1 MGTEQIIFEGL
12 FYFQSKH
19 EDGQHLKKVNVAL
32 NKITVPVNDQERY
45 CISIRGRRFGSKSY
59 VFSASELCFVE
70 KEEVELNGQHRWS
83 LLDCYKRNSLL
94 LTKTFSVLY
103 LVIKQHDRPD
113 SVTLKLLQDSNFSRQ
128 SDNGLFQLYKEIT
141 KTIGQQYDW
150 FGQMADSYHGENE
163 RLVATLRNVCVLN
176 SHMKVLYFYSLEN
189 KTVSVRYNSDTET
202 LTIEIKDPAP
212 FSSVRGHVI
221 KFRISGGN
229 TIRDKLQRL
238 WNLSG
243 SFKSKSSGSYKSN
256 NNFEQHDH
264 EAYNASNT
272 PVLRRHVAPV
282 ATRGNDQTTSN
293 QLSPPGRNFY
303 INFDDGYAVDFFLDI
318 EQTIPKS
325 YDATLDDYPP
335 LPTPCPQSEAS
346 EFVSPNT
353 YPKSSR
359 NSEYEYI
366 KPLPKGVLRSQS
378 YVNLKYHCLQD
389 LKKDRSTEN
398 VYSDSDNYYRIY
410 YKNTGW
416 IRYHKPSMRRKI
428 RRRSRLSTEI
438 EDVNFDVLDRHE
450 MWFDQSF
457 QGRDGDERYRRVGKI
472 YSHPQQLPINIHN
485 NDDQYWNSD
494 LCLTI
499 QYIMEDK
506 KPKLTEIF
514 DLSFKQMVGVCVHLS
529 VEQNV
534 GAKDWRYLA
543 EYLGL
548 HTQDIEIIQHFCY
561 KYKVWTTEVVLIH
574 WVFQKRRKPHHV
586 HECCYDTLRDFI
598 VRLQRDDILNILQS
612 SSNENE
618 EDEDFWVENTRL

>member
-128 SDNGLFQLYKEIT
+128 SDNGLFQLYKEII
-141 KTIGQQYDW
+141 KTIG
-150 FGQMADSYHGENE
+150 
-163 RLVATLRNVCVLN
+163 
-176 SHMKVLYFYSLEN
+176 
-189 KTVSVRYNSDTET
+189 
-202 LTIEIKDPAP
+202 
-212 FSSVRGHVI
+212 SVRGHVI

-272 PVLRRHVAPV
+272 PVLRRHVAPR

-543 EYLGL
+543 EYLEL
-548 HTQDIEIIQHFCY
+548 
-561 KYKVWTTEVVLIH
+561 
-574 WVFQKRRKPHHV
+574 
-586 HECCYDTLRDFI
+586 
-598 VRLQRDDILNILQS
+598 
-612 SSNENE
+612 
-618 EDEDFWVENTRL
+618 ENTFSRETVSAPHLMEHILLLLTTNQ